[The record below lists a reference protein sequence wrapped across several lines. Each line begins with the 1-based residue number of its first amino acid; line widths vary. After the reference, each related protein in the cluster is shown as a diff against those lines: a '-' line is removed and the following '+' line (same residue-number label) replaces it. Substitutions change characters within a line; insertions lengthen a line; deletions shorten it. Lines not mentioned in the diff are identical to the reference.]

1 MRRTFLLLP
10 LLACHVP
17 TATATATPSATA
29 TSTMASTATPT
40 PTVAVPAPVPLSPEA
55 LARRAAVCFD
65 EPLCP
70 VADATRDFLAAD
82 DAGAPDLDC
91 FRFYYGTG
99 VPEDPAR
106 ARRCFERNLAKT
118 TCGSSSPD
126 LERLYLA
133 VMRVDA
139 QGGPRDAEG
148 ARALLKDCYAD
159 VSVSGA
165 LGTKR
170 TKGPVDFCRDI
181 GGTTLSMQACAGVN
195 DARADFGRQR
205 AVKALFGT
213 LDDAGKVRF
222 GTATRAFARYEEAD
236 STRAGDVYRGGS
248 LRPQT
253 EVQHGTSL
261 LERRAKRLAN
271 PKGFPPASAA
281 DVTLLEG
288 KLTAL
293 CDRLR
298 KAADADGRV
307 MFDAAETAWAT
318 YAAEEL
324 AFYTQAF
331 GVDANTV
338 RAELARDRMVA
349 LK

>member
-1 MRRTFLLLP
+1 MRRTFLLLLP
-10 LLACHVP
+10 VLACHVP
-17 TATATATPSATA
+17 TATATL
-29 TSTMASTATPT
+29 AST
-40 PTVAVPAPVPLSPEA
+40 VPDAAPAPLSPEA
-55 LARRAAVCFD
+55 LARRAASCFED
-65 EPLCP
+65 PLCP
-70 VADATRDFLAAD
+70 LADATRDFLAAD
-82 DAGAPDLDC
+82 EAGAPEVDC

-139 QGGPRDAEG
+139 QGGPRDADG

-170 TKGPVDFCRDI
+170 TKGPVDFCRDL

-195 DARADFGRQR
+195 DARADFERQR
-205 AVKALFGT
+205 AVKTLFAA
-213 LDDAGKVRF
+213 LDDAGKARYAA
-222 GTATRAFARYEEAD
+222 ATKAFARYEDAD

-253 EVQHGTSL
+253 EVQHGTGL

-293 CDRLR
+293 RDRFR

-307 MFDAAETAWAT
+307 VFDAAEAEWEA
-318 YAAEEL
+318 YAVAEL

-331 GVDANTV
+331 GVDPSAV
-338 RAELARDRMVA
+338 RAELVRDRLTA